1 MKILPFIVQ
10 KFVFRDQPGV
20 EPQHCKDK
28 NLVQLVDIAACPDTQ
43 ANIPGY
49 FVMSSAPPNIED
61 PQTEEEIE
69 GARQAVQGIQEIAQH
84 LYRIHQSGGPAPEL
98 VITVHGYNTSRSS
111 VTEWYKD
118 IFRYINRY
126 DPAIAQTHHQ
136 VFIGYRWPSEN
147 IKLARLWESLAA
159 LPPLPRDILILGGIG
174 ALVTGILEIFALRYT
189 PVGLMVGSVFT
200 LAVLLATMMATLVIL
215 RLIVYFRDRYRAS
228 NFGVL
233 DLVELL
239 RQIDQAL
246 VNLKTLEFQ
255 GEGAGRAAALEQSRQ
270 FWCRPETPR
279 IKLTLIGHSM
289 GGFVCTH
296 LVRILSDV
304 FDNRSIDKQ
313 PPSDLGTVFRLERL
327 LLASPDIPVM
337 AIISRRANFLASS
350 LRRFAESYLFSS
362 EGDIA
367 LRTASTAV
375 NYISFPSRTEPQGY
389 RLGNVSLKHKYS
401 DRQAATD
408 DKNYGIVNLGD
419 LDQNFI
425 PGMSLQ
431 EMILNSKDR
440 VLENLFLTC
449 QRFGGEGRYQ
459 TLDQLFTDS
468 AQVKLAGENP
478 DLPKGD
484 RATVADFFTFFDC
497 TDYKDVAFNVRELDH
512 PPSIAQPKSPKGIL
526 TSATRK
532 RALNTL
538 DYIRLTLDYA
548 FGKRDVHGGYFQ
560 GEFSQQLI
568 YRIAFLGF
576 TGYLKSLHD
585 QPDTAYDSH
594 VSLSKLHMSCRDLGI
609 QSFLSPVRYRVDIQ
623 GKSVTDTKDEM
634 LKAIAVSHKQ

>member
-189 PVGLMVGSVFT
+189 PVGLMVGSIFT

-255 GEGAGRAAALEQSRQ
+255 GKGAGRAAALEQSRQ

-313 PPSDLGTVFRLERL
+313 
-327 LLASPDIPVM
+327 
-337 AIISRRANFLASS
+337 
-350 LRRFAESYLFSS
+350 
-362 EGDIA
+362 
-367 LRTASTAV
+367 
-375 NYISFPSRTEPQGY
+375 
-389 RLGNVSLKHKYS
+389 
-401 DRQAATD
+401 
-408 DKNYGIVNLGD
+408 
-419 LDQNFI
+419 
-425 PGMSLQ
+425 
-431 EMILNSKDR
+431 
-440 VLENLFLTC
+440 
-449 QRFGGEGRYQ
+449 
-459 TLDQLFTDS
+459 
-468 AQVKLAGENP
+468 
-478 DLPKGD
+478 
-484 RATVADFFTFFDC
+484 
-497 TDYKDVAFNVRELDH
+497 
-512 PPSIAQPKSPKGIL
+512 
-526 TSATRK
+526 
-532 RALNTL
+532 
-538 DYIRLTLDYA
+538 
-548 FGKRDVHGGYFQ
+548 
-560 GEFSQQLI
+560 
-568 YRIAFLGF
+568 
-576 TGYLKSLHD
+576 
-585 QPDTAYDSH
+585 
-594 VSLSKLHMSCRDLGI
+594 
-609 QSFLSPVRYRVDIQ
+609 
-623 GKSVTDTKDEM
+623 
-634 LKAIAVSHKQ
+634 